1 MAQLYDQ
8 SLMLS
13 IATQSAPFSLILLV
27 GIQQQWDRKLME
39 IRR

>member
-1 MAQLYDQ
+1 MAQLYDH

-13 IATQSAPFSLILLV
+13 IATQSAPFSLILIV
-27 GIQQQWDRKLME
+27 SIQQQWDRKLME